1 MAETMFGAAKIRAVG
16 DLMRRD
22 ENVVIIADAAFSGTT
37 AGPESSWQ
45 AQFIKPLYDEFA
57 DRILSTPS
65 AELGF
70 CGLAVGA
77 AIAGLYP
84 IVTIGT
90 ASFAFEAWPQI
101 VNEAPNI
108 PYMSGGKVKAPVMFH
123 ALAGIRISGAAQHS
137 SRPQA
142 MLMQV
147 AGLQIIAPSRASD
160 VGPLLQAAR
169 ESERP
174 TFWIDHAL
182 LFRETESALPGP
194 IPALGKAAVVRSGKD
209 VTLVGYSIDLAR
221 CLKAAAE
228 LEKVGID
235 AEVIDLR
242 TLCPLDGDTICES
255 VGKTGRLVIA
265 DECYPAASVA
275 SEVASIFTDKGWGLL
290 KKPVKR
296 LNFPA
301 VPVPASP
308 PLELHLIP
316 TVDKIVAAAKQLLN

>member
-1 MAETMFGAAKIRAVG
+1 MTETMFGAAKIKAVG

-22 ENVVIIADAAFSGTT
+22 ANVVIIADAAFSGTT
-37 AGPESSWQ
+37 A
-45 AQFIKPLYDEFA
+45 KPAALRQSHYTQLLYDEFS

-70 CGLAVGA
+70 CGLAIGA

-90 ASFAFEAWPQI
+90 GSFAFEAWPQI

-108 PYMSGGKVKAPVMFH
+108 FYMSGGKVKAPVMFH

-137 SRPQA
+137 ARPQA

-182 LFRETESALPGP
+182 LFEESGGVEPGP
-194 IPALGKAAVVRSGKD
+194 TPPLGKAAIVRRGRD
-209 VTLVGYSIDLAR
+209 VTLVGYSIDLVR
-221 CLKAAAE
+221 CLKAATE
-228 LEKVGID
+228 LEKAGID

-242 TLCPLDGDTICES
+242 TLCPLDTDTICES

-275 SEVASIFTDKGWGLL
+275 SEIASTFTDKGWGLL
-290 KKPVKR
+290 KRPVKR

-308 PLELHLIP
+308 PLEFHLMP
-316 TVDKIVAAAKQLLN
+316 TVDKIVAAAKQLMN